1 MESERHQI
9 TVKRTAQYYVLGN
22 LYKAETIWIVLHGYG
37 YAAEFF
43 AKKFEA
49 LVNKNTCVI
58 SPEALS
64 KFYVN
69 GVDGRVG
76 ASWMTKENREA
87 EIEDYLYYLNTL
99 YDEIITLRKNNPF
112 KLNVLGFSQGGATSA
127 RWVAQTT
134 AKPDNFIMWASV
146 FPDDMPFEVFEKN
159 NTNVYFLYGDKD
171 VFLTKSRVALQ
182 KKKLQ
187 DAGLDIK
194 LIPFFGKHDIPEAVL
209 LEQVEKFGW

>member
-1 MESERHQI
+1 MENKKHQI
-9 TVKRTAQYYVLGN
+9 TVKRTAQYYVFGN
-22 LYKAETIWIVLHGYG
+22 LAEAKTIWLVLHGYG

-43 AKKFEA
+43 
-49 LVNKNTCVI
+49 VNKFKAIVNESTCVI
-58 SPEALS
+58 APEALS

-99 YDEIITLRKNNPF
+99 YDEIVTLRKNNPF
-112 KLNVLGFSQGGATSA
+112 KLNVLGFSQGGATVA

-134 AKPDNFIMWASV
+134 AKPGNFIMWASV

-171 VFLTKSRVALQ
+171 VFLTDERVKHQKQVLEKSGAT
-182 KKKLQ
+182 
-187 DAGLDIK
+187 ITI
-194 LIPFFGKHDIPEAVL
+194 IPFIGKHDIPEEVL
-209 LEQVEKFGW
+209 MEQVEKYKW